1 MIQNLGGRIVNNWLY
16 RYADGYVLIDT
27 GYENG
32 YKHFCKQ
39 LKKKGIAPQDIHY
52 LFLTH
57 AHDDHAGFLNE
68 LLAAIPNLTVIADE
82 KALDVLRKGQNP
94 FTGGCTGRLALTFC
108 KLMALFGKG
117 DHLFPPLKKEY
128 ENRLILISDEN
139 IHDLDKVL
147 GGKIIRTPGHTA
159 DSMSLLLNDGTL
171 FCGDAAMNGF
181 PSVNNVTIWAEDMRD
196 FACSCCLLVGE
207 NHHVKAEEDL
217 PRPRQAVFRFR
228 PAKEFGK
235 AEQSQI
241 VSFGAKELIK
251 C

>member
-82 KALDVLRKGQNP
+82 NV
-94 FTGGCTGRLALTFC
+94 
-108 KLMALFGKG
+108 
-117 DHLFPPLKKEY
+117 
-128 ENRLILISDEN
+128 
-139 IHDLDKVL
+139 HDSDKVL

-196 FACSCCLLVGE
+196 FARSWEKIITLKPKKIYPGHGKPFPVSALQK
-207 NHHVKAEEDL
+207 NLAKLNKVKL
-217 PRPRQAVFRFR
+217 YPL
-228 PAKEFGK
+228 
-235 AEQSQI
+235 EQRN
-241 VSFGAKELIK
+241 
-251 C
+251 